1 MMQTTEL
8 RSPTLDPRPA
18 PRRQDEQPRRA
29 AAFEAE
35 LAATPEREAPQPR
48 AQDPRAQDPRAL
60 EPRSRDAD
68 RRERDAS
75 ARDDAPPAQR
85 RDEARSAANE
95 DSRGS
100 QPPASAGRR
109 DRIEREASGETS
121 GEARAAADT
130 VPGEDEAAP
139 GEGAEAKVQDPTVD
153 PAAMLAPPPPEPP
166 APPPTPPGQAVS
178 AAVQAAIAAG
188 QQQQQQQQDQ
198 TAPAAPPQG
207 AVVAAAAIQAAG
219 AAKAARSN
227 GAPGAAVPQAPAD
240 GEAEAT
246 VGEGEGGEGTT
257 ASEAA
262 SQAAAEG
269 PVLDAP
275 KPPRAVPVPQGAQP
289 AAVDPAAQ
297 ALSGAPGE
305 TTKSVEAPAPEAKD
319 RTIGLDAPAPGAS
332 PSELQALRAD
342 QAGPATETVK
352 VTVTPLPPLQPGA
365 FGGVGQDMAPAQQAG
380 GSAQAAQT
388 PPTPMAMLP
397 IEIGM
402 RAMEG
407 QQRFEIR
414 LSPETLGRID
424 VRLDIGEDGGV
435 KAHIVVDRA
444 DTLGLLQRDARTLE
458 RAFEQAGLKTGDGA
472 LQFSLG
478 GQSQGGQNAGG
489 QDQEPGRR
497 PSGDLQDRADASARD
512 IAAAIRSLGVSAG
525 GLDIRI

>member
-48 AQDPRAQDPRAL
+48 AQDPRAL

-75 ARDDAPPAQR
+75 TRDDAPPAQR

-95 DSRGS
+95 DARGS
-100 QPPASAGRR
+100 QSPASAGRR

-130 VPGEDEAAP
+130 MPGEDEAAP
-139 GEGAEAKVQDPTVD
+139 GEGAEAKVQDPAVD

-178 AAVQAAIAAG
+178 AAVQAALAAA

-198 TAPAAPPQG
+198 AAPTAPPQG

-227 GAPGAAVPQAPAD
+227 GAPGAAVPQAPAAD
-240 GEAEAT
+240 EAGAT
-246 VGEGEGGEGTT
+246 EGEGEGGEGTS
-257 ASEAA
+257 ASEAE
-262 SQAAAEG
+262 SQAAADG
-269 PVLDAP
+269 PVLDTP
-275 KPPRAVPVPQGAQP
+275 KPPRAAVPVPQGAPP
-289 AAVDPAAQ
+289 ASVDPATQ

-305 TTKSVEAPAPEAKD
+305 TKAAEAPAPEAKD

-332 PSELQALRAD
+332 PSEMQALRAD
-342 QAGPATETVK
+342 LAGPATETVK

-365 FGGVGQDMAPAQQAG
+365 FGGIGQDMAPAQQAA
-380 GSAQAAQT
+380 GSAQAAQS

-402 RAMEG
+402 RAMDG

-478 GQSQGGQNAGG
+478 GQSQGGQNANG
-489 QDQEPGRR
+489 QGQEPGRR
-497 PSGDLQDRADASARD
+497 PAGDLQDRADASARD